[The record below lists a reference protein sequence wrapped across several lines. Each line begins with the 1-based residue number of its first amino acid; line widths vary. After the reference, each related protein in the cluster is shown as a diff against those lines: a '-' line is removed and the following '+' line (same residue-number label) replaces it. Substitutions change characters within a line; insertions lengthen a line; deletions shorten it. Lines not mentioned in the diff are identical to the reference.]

1 MPDLL
6 NRFIRLL
13 ERFRSDE
20 RGAFLVIFG
29 VMAIVLVATSGAVVD
44 FTSIEQ
50 ARTRAQV
57 ALDSAALGLQPR
69 IYDRPE
75 PTEDALRVLAQN
87 LLQERMGAN
96 DVAWNICAGT
106 GVSVLPCVRVD
117 AAETDVADGTLRLE
131 ASMELPMS
139 FVSLVGVESMR
150 ARLVAEATRKRINI
164 EVAMVLDN
172 SGSMTASNRMGHLKA
187 AAVCATN
194 ILLKGACDPGPASQD
209 IDNVKIGIVPFTE
222 FVNVGTANASAS
234 WMDRTGVSKVAR
246 DNFDNDDNEG
256 NTFSGP
262 INRFDIYNQMGVS
275 WKGCVEARLPPYDTD
290 DTPPT
295 SAVPATLFAPALA
308 PSEPLGFPNAYIA
321 DNAPPSCPQYTR
333 CEWTRTTTYWGY
345 GTSTNSYKKTTTSGI
360 VTTGPNVC
368 NCNNEG
374 YLSDSSYYS
383 GSNLVRVR
391 TCQQGLT
398 DREIQERICKYNG
411 ASTSFGNNK
420 GPNFDCPD
428 SSITPLTDA
437 RPTLLSRIGS
447 MKADGGTNIHQGVM
461 WGFHMLSPT
470 EPLSSGVNPYDS
482 ATSKVMIVMTDG
494 ENTHDGFNNMN
505 GSRWYVAYGYPYNE
519 RLGEPGD
526 TTAELQVEMDNR
538 TTTTCDNAKARGIT
552 IYTIGLSTDETSD
565 EAKVRQMLTDCASSP
580 DKAKFPSDP
589 SELKS
594 VFSDIADELS
604 NLRLAQ

>member
-1 MPDLL
+1 ML
-6 NRFIRLL
+6 NRFVRLL

-57 ALDSAALGLQPR
+57 ALDSAALGLQPS
-69 IYDRPE
+69 IYDTPA
-75 PTEDALRVLAQN
+75 PTEEALRLLAQN
-87 LLQERMGAN
+87 LLRERMGAN
-96 DVAWNICAGT
+96 DGTWNICAGT

-117 AAETDVADGTLRLE
+117 AAETDTVDGTLRLE
-131 ASMELPMS
+131 ASMEVPMS

-150 ARLVAEATRKRINI
+150 SRLIAEATRKRLNI

-172 SGSMTASNRMGHLKA
+172 SGSMSSSNRMGHLKA

-194 ILLKGACDPGPASQD
+194 ILLKGACSPGPANPD

-222 FVNVGTANASAS
+222 FVNVGTANASAA
-234 WMDRTGVSKVAR
+234 WMDKTGASKVAR
-246 DNFDNDDNEG
+246 DNFDSDDNES

-262 INRFDIYNQMGVS
+262 VNRFDLYTQMGVT
-275 WKGCVEARLPPYDTD
+275 WNGCVEARLPPYDTD
-290 DTPPT
+290 DTTPNAT
-295 SAVPATLFAPALA
+295 VPDTLFAPALA
-308 PSEPLGFPNAYIA
+308 PSEPPGFPNAYISN
-321 DNAPPSCPQYTR
+321 NAPPSCPQYTR

-345 GTSTNSYKKTTTSGI
+345 GSSTNSYKKTTTSGT

-383 GSNLVRVR
+383 GSDLVRVR

-398 DREIQERICKYNG
+398 QREIQERICKYTG
-411 ASTSFGNNK
+411 ASTSFGNGK
-420 GPNFDCPD
+420 GPNYDCPD
-428 SSITPLTDA
+428 SAIQPLTSA
-437 RPTLLSRIGS
+437 RPTVLSQIAS

-470 EPLSSGVNPYDS
+470 EPLSAGVNAYNS

-494 ENTHDGFNNMN
+494 ENTHSASSNMN
-505 GSRWYVAYGYPYNE
+505 GSSWYVAYGYPYND

-526 TTAELQVEMDNR
+526 STSELQTEMDVR
-538 TTTTCDNAKARGIT
+538 TKATCANAKAAGIT
-552 IYTIGLSTDETSD
+552 IYTIGLSPPNQSTKD
-565 EAKVRQMLTDCASSP
+565 MLTDCASSP
-580 DKAKFPSDP
+580 GKARFPTDP
-589 SELKS
+589 AQLVD
-594 VFSDIADELS
+594 VFSEIASELS
-604 NLRLAQ
+604 NLRLAR